1 MAAARVRRA
10 GRLHDGQRC
19 PDALHSYY
27 VASAEPLASRGD
39 AGVRGLSSVVAMSAV
54 NFSLHS
60 DFRWL
65 LLVPA
70 VIWIV
75 GVALLATGREP
86 PRA

>member
-1 MAAARVRRA
+1 
-10 GRLHDGQRC
+10 
-19 PDALHSYY
+19 
-27 VASAEPLASRGD
+27 
-39 AGVRGLSSVVAMSAV
+39 MSAV